1 MTERPLLPSI
11 LAGLLLLTAGMSP
24 HGGAPAPGRA
34 PPDTLPDD
42 PRSVVLNQ
50 PEAPVHITTYEAD
63 YAGTRLFQSDG
74 IRHEVD
80 FRNAGDQRVV
90 AVRFAFVM
98 YSVFND
104 VIDDARGV
112 LLDPLSPGR
121 GADENWTHDP
131 PDAATF
137 HVGAAYVDKVRLA
150 DGTIWSADEEAI
162 SQQLDRLDAGERL
175 AE

>member
-1 MTERPLLPSI
+1 MTERLLLPSI
-11 LAGLLLLTAGMSP
+11 LVGLLVLTAGSSP
-24 HGGAPAPGRA
+24 RGSAHGPVPS
-34 PPDTLPDD
+34 DTLPDD
-42 PRSVVLNQ
+42 PRSVVLDQ

-80 FRNAGDQRVV
+80 FRNAGDRRVV

-112 LLDPLSPGR
+112 FLDPLAPGR
-121 GADENWTHDP
+121 SADENWTHDP

-137 HVGAAYVDKVRLA
+137 HVGAAYVDKARLA
-150 DGTIWSADEEAI
+150 DGTIWSADGDAI
-162 SQQLDRLDAGERL
+162 SRQLDRIEAGQEST
-175 AE
+175 E